1 MIGLLDGPVIANEVR
16 VPAASVNNINDRDWE
31 EFSHQAW
38 RYSSERTIDHNIKI
52 VQVEGEN
59 VSVGSIIGG
68 SQPSR
73 LLLKTGGELT
83 GNTNFASLEYRFR
96 QESHQPS
103 RHGRRSA
110 KEKWTICY
118 PRLKNV

>member
-16 VPAASVNNINDRDWE
+16 VPAASVNNIHDRDWE

-83 GNTNFASLEYRFR
+83 GNTHFASLDV
-96 QESHQPS
+96 
-103 RHGRRSA
+103 HGS
-110 KEKWTICY
+110 ID
-118 PRLKNV
+118 LGKNLINQVAMEDVLQKKRGPFVIRG